1 MFSKICILIWFGKVY
16 VCGTSAEL
24 SGLPNTK
31 NGSTFHCPSFETVR
45 LHWQDFH
52 PFTHYNSSSK
62 SLEGDLSRYMNTAL
76 NACCPRLRIYD
87 EKINITSSCE
97 MEILIRRNHDK
108 NPVIHFPIFSNK
120 GETEQLQRRF
130 VALFHS
136 PGPAVL
142 KFGHGSDPF
151 SNRFLYLL
159 KNVWALVLI
168 SFLHAL
174 LAGIIIWALEHR
186 TNSAQF
192 PSSSFRGIGQGVWWA
207 FVTMTTVGYGDKAP
221 QSSLARTFAI
231 LWMLEGTVLTTVFS
245 ARLTADLTA
254 GEIGYD
260 LNLLGKRVGVPL
272 GMETFLIKEFNFGA
286 DFEELEDFHELID
299 SHKYSSLEYLLFFDY
314 DMASD
319 LIKKRRINDLKIEKN
334 IAHEFSVGMSLTGDF
349 GTKEDESFLA
359 CWRREIVDDYE
370 IEKATRRHARK
381 AKKKE
386 QASTKQ
392 PLDSSTWVI
401 IISVLFVVLGMTAA
415 IVRQYR
421 WLKAQNMV
429 AGRVDSS

>member
-1 MFSKICILIWFGKVY
+1 MFFILISLIPTMWGSKTWTICMLLIGDTSGLELCRKALFIVAMEWLVISLLSNILRDRIVLNRYSKIFHILLHNTQHINMMKLSVSFILLFQDKRVIWYYTWILGTIRNYFKNLQVVVLIFPSENRVTIRPYFHLNWWRVCVITHFRTEVLVNLDMFSKICILIWFGKVY

-174 LAGIIIWALEHR
+174 LAGIIIWALVR
-186 TNSAQF
+186 TLKQ
-192 PSSSFRGIGQGVWWA
+192 PW
-207 FVTMTTVGYGDKAP
+207 
-221 QSSLARTFAI
+221 
-231 LWMLEGTVLTTVFS
+231 
-245 ARLTADLTA
+245 
-254 GEIGYD
+254 
-260 LNLLGKRVGVPL
+260 NLLFMVSSRRF
-272 GMETFLIKEFNFGA
+272 FLSF
-286 DFEELEDFHELID
+286 
-299 SHKYSSLEYLLFFDY
+299 YSF
-314 DMASD
+314 
-319 LIKKRRINDLKIEKN
+319 
-334 IAHEFSVGMSLTGDF
+334 
-349 GTKEDESFLA
+349 
-359 CWRREIVDDYE
+359 
-370 IEKATRRHARK
+370 
-381 AKKKE
+381 
-386 QASTKQ
+386 
-392 PLDSSTWVI
+392 
-401 IISVLFVVLGMTAA
+401 
-415 IVRQYR
+415 
-421 WLKAQNMV
+421 
-429 AGRVDSS
+429 

>member
-1 MFSKICILIWFGKVY
+1 MVVLIFPSENRVTIRPYFHLNWWRVFVITHFRTEVLVNLDMFSKICILIWFGKVY

-24 SGLPNTK
+24 SGLPDTK
-31 NGSTFHCPSFETVR
+31 NDSTFHCPSFETVR

-174 LAGIIIWALEHR
+174 LAGIIIWALVR
-186 TNSAQF
+186 TLKQ
-192 PSSSFRGIGQGVWWA
+192 PW
-207 FVTMTTVGYGDKAP
+207 
-221 QSSLARTFAI
+221 
-231 LWMLEGTVLTTVFS
+231 
-245 ARLTADLTA
+245 
-254 GEIGYD
+254 
-260 LNLLGKRVGVPL
+260 NLLFMVSSRRF
-272 GMETFLIKEFNFGA
+272 FLSF
-286 DFEELEDFHELID
+286 
-299 SHKYSSLEYLLFFDY
+299 YSF
-314 DMASD
+314 
-319 LIKKRRINDLKIEKN
+319 
-334 IAHEFSVGMSLTGDF
+334 
-349 GTKEDESFLA
+349 
-359 CWRREIVDDYE
+359 
-370 IEKATRRHARK
+370 
-381 AKKKE
+381 
-386 QASTKQ
+386 
-392 PLDSSTWVI
+392 
-401 IISVLFVVLGMTAA
+401 
-415 IVRQYR
+415 
-421 WLKAQNMV
+421 
-429 AGRVDSS
+429 

>member
-174 LAGIIIWALEHR
+174 LAGIIIWALVR
-186 TNSAQF
+186 TLKQT
-192 PSSSFRGIGQGVWWA
+192 R
-207 FVTMTTVGYGDKAP
+207 
-221 QSSLARTFAI
+221 
-231 LWMLEGTVLTTVFS
+231 
-245 ARLTADLTA
+245 
-254 GEIGYD
+254 
-260 LNLLGKRVGVPL
+260 NLLFMVSSRRFFSL
-272 GMETFLIKEFNFGA
+272 FIRFNSKFCLVY
-286 DFEELEDFHELID
+286 F
-299 SHKYSSLEYLLFFDY
+299 
-314 DMASD
+314 
-319 LIKKRRINDLKIEKN
+319 
-334 IAHEFSVGMSLTGDF
+334 
-349 GTKEDESFLA
+349 SFLF
-359 CWRREIVDDYE
+359 CRSNTPNGKLMEWYNSYQKMRKVMTIVITFSLFPLTLLLTFPVY
-370 IEKATRRHARK
+370 I
-381 AKKKE
+381 
-386 QASTKQ
+386 STYCK
-392 PLDSSTWVI
+392 
-401 IISVLFVVLGMTAA
+401 
-415 IVRQYR
+415 
-421 WLKAQNMV
+421 
-429 AGRVDSS
+429 

>member
-1 MFSKICILIWFGKVY
+1 M
-16 VCGTSAEL
+16 CGTSAEL

-31 NGSTFHCPSFETVR
+31 NDSTFHCPSFETVR

-151 SNRFLYLL
+151 SNGFLYLL

-174 LAGIIIWALEHR
+174 LAGIIIWALVR
-186 TNSAQF
+186 TLKQTRNLLWSPPVVF
-192 PSSSFRGIGQGVWWA
+192 SLFLFVLIPSFVWFTFLFY
-207 FVTMTTVGYGDKAP
+207 FVDLTYLMENFIFKTP
-221 QSSLARTFAI
+221 LSSLFP
-231 LWMLEGTVLTTVFS
+231 FS
-245 ARLTADLTA
+245 R
-254 GEIGYD
+254 
-260 LNLLGKRVGVPL
+260 
-272 GMETFLIKEFNFGA
+272 
-286 DFEELEDFHELID
+286 
-299 SHKYSSLEYLLFFDY
+299 
-314 DMASD
+314 
-319 LIKKRRINDLKIEKN
+319 
-334 IAHEFSVGMSLTGDF
+334 
-349 GTKEDESFLA
+349 
-359 CWRREIVDDYE
+359 
-370 IEKATRRHARK
+370 
-381 AKKKE
+381 
-386 QASTKQ
+386 
-392 PLDSSTWVI
+392 
-401 IISVLFVVLGMTAA
+401 
-415 IVRQYR
+415 
-421 WLKAQNMV
+421 
-429 AGRVDSS
+429 